1 MLLLLN
7 REGRFTEI
15 DFQGEEIVGRYRCQS
30 SRVCWKRSYLP
41 LVISSSRGVTLAV
54 ILRIYFSITSH
65 YALKINRRV
74 CI

>member
-1 MLLLLN
+1 
-7 REGRFTEI
+7 
-15 DFQGEEIVGRYRCQS
+15 CQS

-41 LVISSSRGVTLAV
+41 LVISSSRQQLRGVTLAV
-54 ILRIYFSITSH
+54 ILRINFSITSH